1 MASNPQNCIL
11 YILLLLYVLYIPSSV
26 KNIGLMCCIA
36 ELLLE
41 TGTELEVTIVTV
53 MEDSCKICLW
63 YDSFVGFIHF
73 YFPISVRSNHRQ
85 YCSFSLSTFFF
96 LIFLVFWWTA

>member
-11 YILLLLYVLYIPSSV
+11 YILLLYVLYIPSSV

-53 MEDSCKICLW
+53 MEDSRKICLW